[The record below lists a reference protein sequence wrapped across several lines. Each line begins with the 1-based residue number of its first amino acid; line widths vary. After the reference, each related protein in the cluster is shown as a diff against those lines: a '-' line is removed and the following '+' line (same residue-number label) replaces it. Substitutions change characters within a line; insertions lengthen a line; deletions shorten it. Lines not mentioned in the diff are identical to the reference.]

1 MRRYVFHLPTVRF
14 CKLWCWAADENVV
27 APTCPAG
34 FLRDW
39 YDARALLAAEWT
51 PAIVL
56 ALLDGPLQYKDIL
69 AAAGAARPGLEWSG
83 RHRQLHESIL
93 SRSLHAL
100 TRDGLL
106 ERHETPG
113 TFSPRVHYCLTDACR
128 ELVEAVTPLA
138 EWSARHRDF
147 IHRAQS
153 LRARLDRPGRAA
165 S

>member
-1 MRRYVFHLPTVRF
+1 M
-14 CKLWCWAADENVV
+14 
-27 APTCPAG
+27 APKRQPG

-51 PAIVL
+51 PAIVI

-69 AAAGAARPGLEWSG
+69 AAAGTTRPGVRWGG

-93 SRSLHAL
+93 SRSLQAL

-113 TFSPRVHYCLTDACR
+113 TFPPTVHYRLTDTGL
-128 ELVEAVTPLA
+128 ELVQAVTPLA
-138 EWSARHRDF
+138 DWSARHHDF
-147 IHRAQS
+147 IERAQS
-153 LRARLDRPGRAA
+153 RFARTGRAGEPDNTT